1 MKNVAKLLLIPF
13 VLLSL
18 SVIAQEESVN
28 ADQSA
33 ENSERTD
40 DAIPEQQPSKQEQTQ
55 EPVGNKSKPRKVF
68 RPTEEIS
75 EDSPVPFPV
84 DI

>member
-40 DAIPEQQPSKQEQTQ
+40 DAKPEQQQPTQ

>member
-1 MKNVAKLLLIPF
+1 MKNVAKLFFLPF

-18 SVIAQEESVN
+18 SVFAQEESIN

-33 ENSERTD
+33 ENVERTD
-40 DAIPEQQPSKQEQTQ
+40 NSTPEQQPTQEQTQ

-68 RPTEEIS
+68 KPTEEIS

>member
-1 MKNVAKLLLIPF
+1 MKNVAKLFFIPF

-18 SVIAQEESVN
+18 SVFAQEESIN
-28 ADQSA
+28 ADQNA
-33 ENSERTD
+33 ENVERTD
-40 DAIPEQQPSKQEQTQ
+40 NSTSEQQPTQEQTQ
-55 EPVGNKSKPRKVF
+55 EPVGNEPKPRKVF
-68 RPTEEIS
+68 KPTEEIS

>member
-1 MKNVAKLLLIPF
+1 MINVVKLFLILF

-18 SVIAQEESVN
+18 SVFAQEEPVN
-28 ADQSA
+28 ADQVA

-40 DAIPEQQPSKQEQTQ
+40 DSTQKQQPTPDQTQ

-68 RPTEEIS
+68 KPTEEIS